1 MRCQFCA
8 QSDLITFSLPF
19 CFRRRARGEKL
30 LIAGGN
36 SLSPNPDTQ
45 LITAVAL
52 GHRWFS
58 ELTNGSNASLSEL
71 AKRHSVDRAD
81 ASRIIRLALLAPDI
95 VEAILKGRQPRDLS
109 LRRLKRLTNL
119 PLVWEEQ
126 RQVLGFTS

>member
-8 QSDLITFSLPF
+8 QPDLITFSLPF
-19 CFRRRARGEKL
+19 SFRRRARGEKL

-36 SLSPNPDTQ
+36 SLSPKPDTQ

-58 ELTNGSNASLSEL
+58 ELTKGSNPSLSEL